1 MLGEAVAV
9 VIRPEAIERRVGQLG
24 AIDHGCG
31 DGQHVG
37 AGKVIRFSDVLCIR
51 VLSDVVLDA
60 LDGFSLIDIG
70 CLEGSG
76 TEGAVLVEGGCDDGV
91 ALDREGGLAV
101 LDIDG
106 LAVLLT
112 LEHGDAVGEVPSS
125 GVTFTVT
132 SVPTSTA
139 SVMSSVPSKESLP
152 CWVSESET
160 VASSGSAAY
169 AATGANA
176 LSMELAM
183 STADMT
189 LAVMR
194 LPSSLRFT
202 RLILQKIRSMKDSFL
217 DCLVVCLIAISNRSC
232 SRRYRPRH
240 PRRPPRCHLRPRP
253 R

>member
-1 MLGEAVAV
+1 MVSPSTV
-9 VIRPEAIERRVGQLG
+9 
-24 AIDHGCG
+24 
-31 DGQHVG
+31 
-37 AGKVIRFSDVLCIR
+37 K
-51 VLSDVVLDA
+51 
-60 LDGFSLIDIG
+60 
-70 CLEGSG
+70 
-76 TEGAVLVEGGCDDGV
+76 V
-91 ALDREGGLAV
+91 ALPSLTSTAV
-101 LDIDG
+101 PSSSPLNT
-106 LAVLLT
+106 VMPS
-112 LEHGDAVGEVPSS
+112 EKYPSS

-139 SVMSSVPSKESLP
+139 RVMSSMPSKESLP